1 MEWRTI
7 ELKHKIN
14 LTTDDAYAIWI
25 SVVCRDGRSLDLTFL
40 ARYCGECDSQ
50 NNDFSSSH
58 INQDLNFVFCN
69 KS

>member
-1 MEWRTI
+1 M

-14 LTTDDAYAIWI
+14 LTTDDAYVIWI
-25 SVVCRDGRSLDLTFL
+25 GVVCRDGRSLDLTFL
-40 ARYCGECDSQ
+40 ARYSYCGECDSQ

-58 INQDLNFVFCN
+58 INQDLNLVFCN